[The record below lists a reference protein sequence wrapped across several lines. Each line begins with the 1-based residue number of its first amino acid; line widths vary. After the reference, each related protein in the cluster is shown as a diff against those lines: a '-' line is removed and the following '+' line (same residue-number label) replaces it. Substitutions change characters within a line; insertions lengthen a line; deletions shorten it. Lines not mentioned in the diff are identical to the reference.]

1 MSTFTVNKGIEQPAS
16 GSYSN
21 AWSTPVNADW
31 EDIDNAFGGNIL
43 IEVTGAPADNALT
56 LSQYQPPNIIF
67 VGTNSGTVFY
77 ALPAG
82 VGGIWTV
89 WNNTTGSFTL
99 IIGNNVGGGRQIALP
114 QTERTFVVS
123 DGTNVDLAD
132 TASVASAV
140 ATAEAF
146 ATAADVVVTTNTEA
160 YAASVAATAQ
170 ANAIA
175 TAANAS
181 NLSSGTVPNAQLP
194 NAALM
199 PGITIQAD
207 PGGTPS
213 GAPGDIFYY
222 Y

>member
-31 EDIDNAFGGNIL
+31 EDIDNAFGGTARIV
-43 IEVTGAPADNALT
+43 VTGVAGPSIALT
-56 LSQYQPPNIIF
+56 LSQYQPPTIEF
-67 VGTNSGTVFY
+67 TGTLSANLLY
-77 ALPAG
+77 LLPAG
-82 VGGIWTV
+82 VGGIWTLNNSTTGAFTLSFGITGGNSV
-89 WNNTTGSFTL
+89 VLAASNTTL
-99 IIGNNVGGGRQIALP
+99 IVSDASNVGPAD
-114 QTERTFVVS
+114 S
-123 DGTNVDLAD
+123 GTAAAAQAN
-132 TASVASAV
+132 
-140 ATAEAF
+140 AEAF

-160 YAASVAATAQ
+160 YAASVAASAQ